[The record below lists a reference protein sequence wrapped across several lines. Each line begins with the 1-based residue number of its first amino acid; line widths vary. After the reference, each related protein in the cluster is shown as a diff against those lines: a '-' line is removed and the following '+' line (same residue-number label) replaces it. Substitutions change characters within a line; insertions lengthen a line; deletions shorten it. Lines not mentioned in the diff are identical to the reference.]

1 MVDSYLLEEVSTFL
15 TTVLAQNQGSSAG
28 RKSPVERKQDSNPSA
43 AALAKRLRQ
52 SLDADDS
59 PHPALSGHNYSQR

>member
-15 TTVLAQNQGSSAG
+15 TAVLAQNQGPSTG
-28 RKSPVERKQDSNPSA
+28 RKSPVERKQDPVA

-59 PHPALSGHNYSQR
+59 PHPALSGHNYSQK

>member
-15 TTVLAQNQGSSAG
+15 TAVLAQNQGSSTG
-28 RKSPVERKQDSNPSA
+28 RKSPVERKQDPAA
-43 AALAKRLRQ
+43 AALAKRLR

-59 PHPALSGHNYSQR
+59 PHPALSGHNYSQK